1 MADKV
6 IREVERGESP
16 FELQEYQHPKPCQWE
31 EDGLTVTRTTVWTAP
46 GCHEGCGVLVY
57 ADKDGNFVKKAM
69 RTIRSTA
76 AGSARGASAS
86 TRYSTTRIA
95 SSIP

>member
-57 ADKDGNFVKKAM
+57 ALSL
-69 RTIRSTA
+69 IH
-76 AGSARGASAS
+76 
-86 TRYSTTRIA
+86 I
-95 SSIP
+95 